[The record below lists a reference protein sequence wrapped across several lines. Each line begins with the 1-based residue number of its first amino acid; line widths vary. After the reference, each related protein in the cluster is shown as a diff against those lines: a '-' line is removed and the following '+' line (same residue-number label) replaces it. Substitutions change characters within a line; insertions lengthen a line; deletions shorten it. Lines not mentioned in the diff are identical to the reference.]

1 MINFNKSNKNYLNLT
16 EKVNVVDVTN
26 QKSKVFRIGLNLASL
41 TALPTYSQLMIS
53 TNKEEKLYLTNME

>member
-26 QKSKVFRIGLNLASL
+26 QKSKVFQIGLNLASL

>member
-16 EKVNVVDVTN
+16 EKVNVADVTN
-26 QKSKVFRIGLNLASL
+26 QKSKVFQIGLNLASL